1 MEHIKEKKDR
11 FPIFKERFRELQ
23 GEMSNTEF
31 ADFLG
36 MSRQTV
42 GFYLNGNRVPDI
54 IGLEQIAR
62 KCNVSTDWLLGLSN
76 VKSFDGD
83 VKSVSNYLELSEDA
97 VLSLKRISANN
108 IMDYFGQIQDLED
121 HVYPANGMSDLFS
134 SDAFFRAVLDI
145 SKAISFECIA
155 KKAGEKKDN
164 STGEISVDNA
174 SDDTLRRRWMLSG
187 KAALVG
193 MAAVPGLA
201 ASDFYTDEA
210 MRELRVAVKELAH
223 KIASQY

>member
-23 GEMSNTEF
+23 CEMSNTEF

-62 KCNVSTDWLLGLSN
+62 KCNVSADWLIGLSN

-83 VKSVSNYLELSEDA
+83 VKSASNYLELSEDA

-164 STGEISVDNA
+164 LTGEISVDNA

>member
-62 KCNVSTDWLLGLSN
+62 KCNVSADWLIGLSN

-83 VKSVSNYLELSEDA
+83 VKSASNYLELSEDA

-223 KIASQY
+223 KISSQY

>member
-62 KCNVSTDWLLGLSN
+62 KCNVSADWLIGLSN

-83 VKSVSNYLELSEDA
+83 VKSASNYLELSEDA

-164 STGEISVDNA
+164 LTGEISVDNA

-193 MAAVPGLA
+193 MAAVPGLP